1 MPSKLTTTINKIAL
15 LQNTTNSAL
24 INEFHQYM
32 KSNGASERHQ
42 NNNLKAVIAFANFL
56 GTDTTFLDVQLKEHI
71 TSFLDTKIKNVEED
85 PDKKW
90 ITTWNDYLHRIK
102 QFFRWLYNQK
112 KKDVEPKGLL
122 KGENLTQQDWET
134 PSFVRIRE

>member
-1 MPSKLTTTINKIAL
+1 
-15 LQNTTNSAL
+15 
-24 INEFHQYM
+24 M

-56 GTDTTFLDVQLKEHI
+56 GTDTTFLEIQLKEQI

-90 ITTWNDYLHRIK
+90 MTTWNDYLHRIK
-102 QFFRWLYNQK
+102 HYSMTLLVLEIAVPQLSHSEAATELPKQLLELWPVILSYATSFIILGFFGLPTIISSTTLNEQI
-112 KKDVEPKGLL
+112 EPFSG
-122 KGENLTQQDWET
+122 
-134 PSFVRIRE
+134 